1 LLNTICVNEEDRAIL
16 ITVFVLMYT
25 TI

>member
-16 ITVFVLMYT
+16 ITVFVLMHT